1 MSIDGSFNIGFQ
13 DEDVVLKKDNVESFR
28 TSSNGFLITSGHI
41 YFSDLN
47 TYITNQGTSN
57 GFDFVVNNNTVMQTS
72 GSETSGSGTISIGGT
87 ASTDVLN
94 IHGSTS
100 ASLGF
105 SSEVSGTLG
114 FSISLEGN
122 DLIFDNKDNSTY
134 LFNSTPS
141 YNNPG
146 NTGLYFTPMANGSV
160 SQIGIGSYNSTT
172 TYGRLA
178 VLGSQYNRSIYIE
191 YMNGRYWNA
200 YYSTGFNTTAAG
212 TYIVG
217 SKDRLDM
224 VAYSVGHIVASTFSC
239 FSDKRIKKNIFELN
253 KNSSLEKIRNLKPS
267 YYHRIDFLD
276 KGTSQKIGF
285 IAQEVENILP
295 ETSKITYDYIPNIY
309 KAGDCVLDFSNNYIL
324 TIHDFDTKDLLVDL
338 SNNYLPLSLHNE
350 DYHIVRNISICEVIS
365 SNKIRIDSNGEDISK
380 MVIVYGQ
387 EVDDF
392 HVLEYE
398 HVFTHATAALQEVDR
413 LLQSQRSRNEKLEN
427 KLRELQNRAKYLVNN

>member
-41 YFSDLN
+41 YFNDVN
-47 TYITNQGTSN
+47 TYITHQGTAG
-57 GFDFVVNNNTVMQTS
+57 GFDFVVNNNTVMQTDS
-72 GSETSGSGTISIGGT
+72 NTISIGGAT
-87 ASTDVLN
+87 AGYDLLN
-94 IHGSTS
+94 IHDSTS

-105 SSEVSGTLG
+105 SSEDSGTLG

-122 DLIFDNKDNSTY
+122 DLIFDNKDNSSYT
-134 LFNSTPS
+134 FNSTPG
-141 YNNPG
+141 YTNDY

-191 YMNGRYWNA
+191 YMNGRYWNY
-200 YYSTGFNTTAAG
+200 YYSTGLNTTASG
-212 TYIVG
+212 TYLVG
-217 SKDRLDM
+217 MADRLDM

-324 TIHDFDTKDLLVDL
+324 TIRDFDTKDLLVDL

>member
-13 DEDVVLKKDNVESFR
+13 DEDVVLKKNNVESFR
-28 TSSNGFLITSGHI
+28 TSSNGLQITSGHI
-41 YFSDLN
+41 YFNDTN
-47 TYITNQGTSN
+47 MYITHQGTAG
-57 GFDFVVNNNTVMQTS
+57 GFDFVVNNNTVIKTS
-72 GSETSGSGTISIGGT
+72 GSAMSIGGT
-87 ASTDVLN
+87 NPGDVLT
-94 IHGSTS
+94 IYDPTS

-122 DLIFDNKDNSTY
+122 DLVFDNKDNSTY
-134 LFNSTPS
+134 TFNSTPGH
-141 YNNPG
+141 NNFY
-146 NTGLYFTPMANGSV
+146 NTGLYFTPMTNGGK
-160 SQIGIGSYNSTT
+160 SQIGVGSYNSTT

-178 VLGSQYNRSIYIE
+178 VLGDLKRSLNFRNA
-191 YMNGRYWNA
+191 NGWQWPLTNSSNPGPGNKYLGGPYHFHVHIFA
-200 YYSTGFNTTAAG
+200 
-212 TYIVG
+212 
-217 SKDRLDM
+217 
-224 VAYSVGHIVASTFSC
+224 VGHIVAASFSAT
-239 FSDKRIKKNIFELN
+239 SDKRIKKNICELN

-295 ETSKITYDYIPNIY
+295 ETSKIMYDYIPNIY
-309 KAGDCVLDFSNNYIL
+309 KPGDCVLDFSNNYIL
-324 TIHDFDTKDLLVDL
+324 TIRDFDTKDLLVDL

-350 DYHIVRNISICEVIS
+350 NYHIVRNISICEVIS
-365 SNKIRIDSNGEDISK
+365 SNKIRIDSNGEDISE

-427 KLRELQNRAKYLVNN
+427 KLRELQSRAKYLVNN

>member
-13 DEDVVLKKDNVESFR
+13 DEDVVLKKNNVESFR
-28 TSSNGFLITSGHI
+28 TSSNGLQITSGHI
-41 YFSDLN
+41 YFNDTN
-47 TYITNQGTSN
+47 MYITHQGTAG
-57 GFDFVVNNNTVMQTS
+57 GFDLVVNNNTVIKTS
-72 GSETSGSGTISIGGT
+72 GSAMSIGGT
-87 ASTDVLN
+87 NPGDVLT
-94 IHGSTS
+94 IYDPTS

-122 DLIFDNKDNSTY
+122 DLVFDNKDNSTY
-134 LFNSTPS
+134 TFNSTPGH
-141 YNNPG
+141 NNFY
-146 NTGLYFTPMANGSV
+146 NTGLYFTPMTNGGK
-160 SQIGIGSYNSTT
+160 SQIGVGGYNNTT

-178 VLGSQYNRSIYIE
+178 VLGGQYNRSTYIE
-191 YMNGRYWNA
+191 YMNGRYWNY
-200 YYSTGFNTTAAG
+200 YYSEGSGTTAAG

-217 SKDRLDM
+217 AEDRLDM

-295 ETSKITYDYIPNIY
+295 ETSKIMYDYIPNIY
-309 KAGDCVLDFSNNYIL
+309 KPGDCVLDFSNNYIL
-324 TIHDFDTKDLLVDL
+324 TIRDFDTKDLLVDL

-365 SNKIRIDSNGEDISK
+365 SNKIRIDSNGEDISE

-427 KLRELQNRAKYLVNN
+427 KLRELQSRAKYLVNN

>member
-28 TSSNGFLITSGHI
+28 TSSNGLQITSGHI
-41 YFSDLN
+41 YFSDVN
-47 TYITNQGTSN
+47 TYITSQGTSN
-57 GFDFVVNNNTVMQTS
+57 GFDFVVNNNTVMKTS
-72 GSETSGSGTISIGGT
+72 GSAISIGDTNPGY
-87 ASTDVLN
+87 DVLT
-94 IHGSTS
+94 IHDPTS

-105 SSEVSGTLG
+105 SSEGSGSLG

-134 LFNSTPS
+134 TFNSTPL
-141 YNNPG
+141 YNNFY
-146 NTGLYFTPMANGSV
+146 NTGLYFTPMNIGWV
-160 SQIGIGSYNSTT
+160 SQIGVGWYNNTT

-178 VLGSQYNRSIYIE
+178 VLGNYQRSLGFGNY
-191 YMNGRYWNA
+191 NGRFWQEGSSGNVPW
-200 YYSTGFNTTAAG
+200 GNTYMGGPGHFYFHVYAQ
-212 TYIVG
+212 
-217 SKDRLDM
+217 
-224 VAYSVGHIVASTFSC
+224 GHIVAASFSAY
-239 FSDKRIKKNIFELN
+239 SDKRIKKNICELN

-309 KAGDCVLDFSNNYIL
+309 KPGDCVLDFSNNYIL
-324 TIHDFDTKDLLVDL
+324 TIRDFDTKDLLVDL
-338 SNNYLPLSLHNE
+338 SSNYLPLSLHNE
-350 DYHIVRNISICEVIS
+350 NYHIVRNISICEVIS
-365 SNKIRIDSNGEDISK
+365 SNKIRIDSNGEDISE

-427 KLRELQNRAKYLVNN
+427 KLRELQSRAKYLVNN

>member
-28 TSSNGFLITSGHI
+28 TSSNGFQITSGHI
-41 YFSDLN
+41 YFSDVN
-47 TYITNQGTSN
+47 TYITNQGTAG
-57 GFDFVVNNNTVMQTS
+57 GFDFVVNNNTVMQTF
-72 GSETSGSGTISIGGT
+72 GGTISIGGAT
-87 ASTDVLN
+87 AGFDLLN
-94 IHGSTS
+94 IHDSTS

-122 DLIFDNKDNSTY
+122 DLVFDNKDNSSYT
-134 LFNSTPS
+134 FNSTPG
-141 YNNPG
+141 YTNDY
-146 NTGLYFTPMANGSV
+146 NTGLYFTPMTNGGK
-160 SQIGIGSYNSTT
+160 SQIGVGDYNNTT

-178 VLGSQYNRSIYIE
+178 VLGDADTRSIGIE
-191 YMNGRYWNA
+191 HFGGRFWDINTEYGTFG
-200 YYSTGFNTTAAG
+200 STSA
-212 TYIVG
+212 TYLGGPNHFHIIAFA
-217 SKDRLDM
+217 L
-224 VAYSVGHIVASTFSC
+224 GHIVAASWSA
-239 FSDKRIKKNIFELN
+239 FSDKRIKKNICELN
-253 KNSSLEKIRNLKPS
+253 KNYSLEKIRNLKPS

-309 KAGDCVLDFSNNYIL
+309 KPGDCVLDFSNNYIL
-324 TIHDFDTKDLLVDL
+324 TIRDFDTKDLLVDL
-338 SNNYLPLSLHNE
+338 SSNYLPLSLHNE

-365 SNKIRIDSNGEDISK
+365 SNKIRIDSNGEDISE

-413 LLQSQRSRNEKLEN
+413 LLQSQRCKNEKLEN
-427 KLRELQNRAKYLVNN
+427 KLRELQSRAKYLVNN